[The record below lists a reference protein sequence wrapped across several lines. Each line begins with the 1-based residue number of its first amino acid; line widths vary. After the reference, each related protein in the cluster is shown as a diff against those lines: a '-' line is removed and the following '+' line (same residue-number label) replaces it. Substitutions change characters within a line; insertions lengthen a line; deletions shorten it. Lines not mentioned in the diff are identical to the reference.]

1 MDAGPDEAETA
12 GEGVEGPDLSSLI
25 IPCHNFASVAQIDFL
40 NSHFYQ
46 SWNASGSVK
55 LPQTAPWSDGAVKV
69 RAPMC
74 PGGG

>member
-12 GEGVEGPDLSSLI
+12 GEGVEDPDLSSLI

-46 SWNASGSVK
+46 S
-55 LPQTAPWSDGAVKV
+55 
-69 RAPMC
+69 
-74 PGGG
+74 

>member
-55 LPQTAPWSDGAVKV
+55 LPQTAS
-69 RAPMC
+69 
-74 PGGG
+74 